1 MKQAEKQLRDA
12 VLLEHTRM
20 KQAELEAEK
29 WAGQFR
35 QLQAQMRE
43 QTQVVLQ
50 LKQDKQINQE
60 NANRYGCMTLQ
71 PYLAKHNVFLFW

>member
-1 MKQAEKQLRDA
+1 MKQVEHLRDA
-12 VLLEHTRM
+12 VLLEHTRL

-50 LKQDKQINQE
+50 LKQDKQISQE
-60 NANRYGCMTLQ
+60 NANR
-71 PYLAKHNVFLFW
+71 